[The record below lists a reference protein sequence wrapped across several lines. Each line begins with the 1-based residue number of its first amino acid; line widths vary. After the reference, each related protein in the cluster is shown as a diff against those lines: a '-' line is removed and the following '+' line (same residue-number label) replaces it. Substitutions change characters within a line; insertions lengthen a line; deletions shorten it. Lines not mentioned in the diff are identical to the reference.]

1 MKETTRYHIDVY
13 LDVDSLETY
22 TLLTALSL
30 YNDQHPHKHE
40 FSLKY
45 KIMESLFEEDT
56 EEDNEDGEINTK

>member
-30 YNDQHPHKHE
+30 YNDQHPHKRT
-40 FSLKY
+40 L
-45 KIMESLFEEDT
+45 EENKKMLVFLDYF
-56 EEDNEDGEINTK
+56 